1 MAYTKKILL
10 TSLSGQL
17 GGLELRLRDE
27 ARFLNNLG
35 HSAELAINPFPE
47 IYPWVE
53 HLKQEGIPFHFF
65 DPPPFF
71 EEWRWRRFNKLRAY
85 LFHRQFYKQRKADLV
100 HVALAW
106 TETGGTRLWLAHK
119 ANIPTVISVHN
130 AFPYGEFT
138 SWHQNILFESFQ
150 SVKAVYAVSD
160 SALDHFVKI
169 FSRFLKNDTRL
180 EIIYNPV
187 DIHKFQPSEQAG
199 RMGRVQL
206 GMPEHAIVLGV
217 VGRLDEQ
224 KRPEL
229 FIDVFAAL
237 KLEFP
242 DLFLLFIG
250 QGNLEA
256 QCRKK
261 VTNLGLERSVQF
273 TGFQRDVQNILPV
286 LNLHV
291 LLSSL
296 EGFGIATAEAMAC
309 GVPVIATDVP
319 GSRDIL
325 RNSHA
330 GVLVPKDDFHQIVE
344 CLRNLIVDEKKR
356 NFMAQQGP
364 IEVKQRFSSE
374 IIGKKLENF
383 YQNIL

>member
-1 MAYTKKILL
+1 MRKILL

-27 ARFLNNLG
+27 ARFLNGLG
-35 HSAELAINPFPE
+35 YDTELAINPFPE

-53 HLKQEGIPFHFF
+53 NLKQEGVSFRFF

-71 EEWRWRRFNKLRAY
+71 EEWRWRRFNKLRAF
-85 LFHRQFYKQRKADLV
+85 LFYRQFYKRTQADLV

-119 ANIPTVISVHN
+119 ANIPAVVSIHN
-130 AFPYGEFT
+130 TFPYCEFT
-138 SWHQNILFESFQ
+138 SWHQNILLESFC
-150 SVKAVYAVSD
+150 SVKAIYAVSD
-160 SALDHFVKI
+160 SALDNFIKI
-169 FSRFLKNDTRL
+169 FSRFIRNDIRI
-180 EIIYNPV
+180 EVIYNPV
-187 DIHKFQPSEQAG
+187 DIHKFVPSKQARRDG
-199 RMGRVQL
+199 RIRL
-206 GMPEHAIVLGV
+206 GIPDNAIVLGV

-237 KLEFP
+237 KQEFP

-250 QGNLEA
+250 QGNLEV

-261 VTNLGLERSVQF
+261 VADLGLEQF
-273 TGFQRDVQNILPV
+273 IQFIGFQRDIQNILPI
-286 LNLHV
+286 LDLHV

-296 EGFGIATAEAMAC
+296 EGFGIATVEAMAC
-309 GVPVIATDVP
+309 GIPVIATDVP

-330 GVLVPKDDFHQIVE
+330 GLLVPKDNFPQIVE
-344 CLRNLIVDEKKR
+344 CLRSLILDEGKR
-356 NFMAQQGP
+356 RFMAQYGP
-364 IEVKQRFSSE
+364 VEAKQRFSSE
-374 IIGKKLENF
+374 IIEKKLENF
-383 YQNIL
+383 YQSIF

>member
-1 MAYTKKILL
+1 MRKILL

-17 GGLELRLRDE
+17 GGLELRLQDE
-27 ARFLNNLG
+27 ARFLSNLG

-47 IYPWVE
+47 IYSWVE
-53 HLKQEGIPFHFF
+53 RLKQEGVPFHFF

-85 LFHRQFYKQRKADLV
+85 LFYRQFYKRVKADLV

-130 AFPYGEFT
+130 AFPYCKFT
-138 SWHQNILFESFQ
+138 SWHQSILFESFQ
-150 SVKAVYAVSD
+150 STKAIYAVSD
-160 SALDHFVKI
+160 SALEHFIKI
-169 FSRFLKNDTRL
+169 FSGFIKNDTRL
-180 EIIYNPV
+180 EVIYNPV
-187 DIHKFQPSEQAG
+187 DVHKFQPSAPAKKDG
-199 RMGRVQL
+199 RIRFGI
-206 GMPEHAIVLGV
+206 PEHATVLGV

-229 FIDVFAAL
+229 LIEVFAAL
-237 KLEFP
+237 KQEYS
-242 DLFLLFIG
+242 DLFLFFIG
-250 QGNLEA
+250 QGNLEV
-256 QCRKK
+256 QCKKK
-261 VTNLGLERSVQF
+261 VANLGLEQF
-273 TGFQRDVQNILPV
+273 VRFAGFQQDVQNILPI
-286 LNLHV
+286 LDLHV

-309 GVPVIATDVP
+309 GIPVVATDVP

-330 GVLVPKDDFHQIVE
+330 GLLVPKDNLPQIVE
-344 CLRNLIVDEKKR
+344 CLKSLILDKEKR
-356 NFMAQQGP
+356 RFMAQCGP
-364 IEVKQRFSSE
+364 VEVKQRFSSE
-374 IIGKKLENF
+374 IIEKKLEDF
-383 YQNIL
+383 YQSVF